1 MGDIISPETIPHLT
15 DDELR
20 IAWEYATDEALAA
33 DPEREPE
40 RLELLRAY
48 ARLISDEMERRGF

>member
-1 MGDIISPETIPHLT
+1 
-15 DDELR
+15 LR
-20 IAWEYATDEALAA
+20 IAWEYATDEAMAA